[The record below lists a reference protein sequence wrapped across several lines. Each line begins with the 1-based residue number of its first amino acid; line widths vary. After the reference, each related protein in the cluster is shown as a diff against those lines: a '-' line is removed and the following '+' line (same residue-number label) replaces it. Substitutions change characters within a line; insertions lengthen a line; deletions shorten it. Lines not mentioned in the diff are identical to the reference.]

1 MKTYIA
7 SLLRHS
13 FTSLAGLGGFLVS
26 YNLLDQ
32 GDVAGV
38 DAAGVSLGTAVA
50 TILTA
55 VAGRL
60 LLTLTGKMFS
70 ASAGDSSG
78 TSGGAL
84 LMLFVLGTLAGI
96 MGCLPACSTAQ
107 LAAAK
112 SIPVHTTLY
121 TDYGTASYDSRI
133 GLAFEVD
140 AKSEK

>member
-1 MKTYIA
+1 MKTYLA

-55 VAGRL
+55 VLGRL
-60 LLTLTGKMFS
+60 FITVTGKFFTGASGESNGASGVASLLVLVGMS
-70 ASAGDSSG
+70 A
-78 TSGGAL
+78 
-84 LMLFVLGTLAGI
+84 VV

-107 LAAAK
+107 LDAAK
-112 SIPVHTTLY
+112 TIPVHTTLH
-121 TDYGTASYDSRI
+121 TDYGTASYDSQI
-133 GLAFEVD
+133 GLDLEVD
-140 AKSEK
+140 ATSGK